1 MRPRFTLFILIG
13 ILLMAFAMS
22 VSAQE
27 TTPVR
32 EPYVTARV
40 NANVRLGD
48 STSFRR
54 VTVLPRSQSAS
65 IIGVN
70 SRYTW
75 YQIQLTNGRI
85 GWIGSSVVTVTGDLT
100 DVPVVASPALTSST
114 STSTATNNNTTSTTT
129 SGLSDLS
136 ASPPKLEP
144 NTPTCGVAFNIL
156 VNINNAGPNKT
167 NSPAT
172 IYIEDIYN
180 GATTA
185 SFTTVLPE
193 INGSTNF
200 VVGGLMIVNTGG
212 GGTHTIRVTIDPEN
226 RVTEANENNNVVSTD
241 YTLSGAC

>member
-1 MRPRFTLFILIG
+1 MKNRYTLFILIG
-13 ILLMAFAMS
+13 ILLMGFAMS

-32 EPYVTARV
+32 EPYVTARLNV
-40 NANVRLGD
+40 NVRAGD
-48 STSFRR
+48 STSYRR
-54 VTVLPRSQSAS
+54 ITVLLRDQSAS
-65 IIGVN
+65 IIGIN
-70 SRYTW
+70 TRRTW

-85 GWIGSSVVTVTGDLT
+85 GWVGSSVVTVTGDLT
-100 DVPVVASPALTSST
+100 NVPVIASPALT
-114 STSTATNNNTTSTTT
+114 TSTAVSTPAPTNPASTQ
-129 SGLSDLS
+129 GLSDLS

-193 INGSTNF
+193 INGGTNF

-212 GGTHTIRVTIDPEN
+212 GGTHTIRITIDPEN

>member
-1 MRPRFTLFILIG
+1 MKNRYTLFILIG
-13 ILLMAFAMS
+13 ILLMGFAMS

-32 EPYVTARV
+32 EPYVTARLNV
-40 NANVRLGD
+40 NVRAGD
-48 STSFRR
+48 STSYRR
-54 VTVLPRSQSAS
+54 ITVLLRDQSAS
-65 IIGVN
+65 IIGIN
-70 SRYTW
+70 TRRTW
-75 YQIQLTNGRI
+75 YQVQLTNGRI
-85 GWIGSSVVTVTGDLT
+85 GWVGSSVVTVTGDLT
-100 DVPVVASPALTSST
+100 NVPVVASPALT
-114 STSTATNNNTTSTTT
+114 TSTAVSTPAPTNPASTQ
-129 SGLSDLS
+129 GLSDLS

-193 INGSTNF
+193 INGGTNF

-212 GGTHTIRVTIDPEN
+212 GGTHTIRITIDPEN
-226 RVTEANENNNVVSTD
+226 RVTEVNENNNVVSTD

>member
-1 MRPRFTLFILIG
+1 MKSRFTLFILIG

-22 VSAQE
+22 VSAQD

-54 VTVLPRSQSAS
+54 ITVLPRNQSAS

-100 DVPVVASPALTSST
+100 NVPVVTSPALT
-114 STSTATNNNTTSTTT
+114 TSTAVSTPAPTNPASTQ
-129 SGLSDLS
+129 GLSDLS

-156 VNINNAGPNKT
+156 VNINNVGPNKT

-193 INGSTNF
+193 INGGTNF

-226 RVTEANENNNVVSTD
+226 RVTESNENNNVVSTD

>member
-1 MRPRFTLFILIG
+1 MKNRYTLFILIG
-13 ILLMAFAMS
+13 ILLMGFAMS
-22 VSAQE
+22 VSAQD

-32 EPYVTARV
+32 EPYVTARLNV
-40 NANVRLGD
+40 NVRAGD
-48 STSFRR
+48 STSYRR
-54 VTVLPRSQSAS
+54 ITVLLRDQSAS
-65 IIGVN
+65 IIGIN
-70 SRYTW
+70 TRRTW
-75 YQIQLTNGRI
+75 YQVQLTNGRI
-85 GWIGSSVVTVTGDLT
+85 GWVGSSVVTVTGDLT
-100 DVPVVASPALTSST
+100 NVPVIASPALT
-114 STSTATNNNTTSTTT
+114 TSTAVSTPAPTNPASTQ
-129 SGLSDLS
+129 GLSDLS

-193 INGSTNF
+193 INGGTNF
-200 VVGGLMIVNTGG
+200 VVGGLIIVNTGG

>member
-1 MRPRFTLFILIG
+1 MKSRFTLFILIG

-54 VTVLPRSQSAS
+54 VTVLPRNQSAS

-114 STSTATNNNTTSTTT
+114 STSTTTNNTTSTTT
-129 SGLSDLS
+129 TGLSDLS

-144 NTPTCGVAFNIL
+144 NTPSCNVAFNIL
-156 VNINNAGPNKT
+156 VNVNNAGPNKT

-172 IYIEDIYN
+172 IYIENIYN
-180 GATTA
+180 GTTTNA
-185 SFTTVLPE
+185 FTTVLPE
-193 INGSTNF
+193 IEGRRDF

-241 YTLSGAC
+241 YTLSGGC

>member
-1 MRPRFTLFILIG
+1 MKSRFTLFILIG
-13 ILLMAFAMS
+13 ILLMGFAMS
-22 VSAQE
+22 VSAQD

-32 EPYVTARV
+32 EPYVTARL
-40 NANVRLGD
+40 NANVRAGD
-48 STSFRR
+48 STSYRR
-54 VTVLPRSQSAS
+54 ITVLLRDQSAS
-65 IIGVN
+65 IIGIN
-70 SRYTW
+70 TRRTW

-85 GWIGSSVVTVTGDLT
+85 GWVGSSVVTVTGDLT
-100 DVPVVASPALTSST
+100 NVPVVASPALT
-114 STSTATNNNTTSTTT
+114 TSTAVSTPAPTNPASTQ
-129 SGLSDLS
+129 GLSDLS

-193 INGSTNF
+193 INGGTNF

-226 RVTEANENNNVVSTD
+226 RVTESNENNNVVSTT
-241 YTLSGAC
+241 YTLSGGC